1 MRYLTQRLYD
11 RSAERNVG
19 HEVSIHHIHVNAAGS
34 GLLCLSDLFAQP
46 SEVGSEDRWSQL
58 NSVFYHF
65 RVFPFHIHEWRLD
78 DVVKPRKR
86 SRIGVDN
93 ISSVQRQRQ
102 LPSTLPGRF
111 MRASA
116 PKLSRS
122 CNGAIA
128 SAALEDHA
136 KWISSQA
143 TSSLLPPGRLR

>member
-11 RSAERNVG
+11 RNAEGDVG
-19 HEVSIHHIHVNAAGS
+19 NEMSIHDIHVNAASS
-34 GLLCLSDLFAQP
+34 GLLCLNNLFTQP

-58 NSVFYHF
+58 NPVFCHF
-65 RVFPFHIHEWRLD
+65 RVFPYFHEWRFD

-86 SRIGVDN
+86 SKTGVDN
-93 ISSVQRQRQ
+93 ISSVQRQHQ
-102 LPSTLPGRF
+102 LHSTLPGTF

-116 PKLSRS
+116 PRLSRS

-143 TSSLLPPGRLR
+143 TSSVLPAGHFR

>member
-1 MRYLTQRLYD
+1 MRYPTQRLYD

-19 HEVSIHHIHVNAAGS
+19 HEVPVHHIHVNAAGS
-34 GLLCLSDLFAQP
+34 GLLCLSDLFTQP
-46 SEVGSEDRWSQL
+46 SEVGSEYRRSQL
-58 NSVFYHF
+58 NPVFYHF
-65 RVFPFHIHEWRLD
+65 RVFPFYFHECRFD

-86 SRIGVDN
+86 SQTGVDN

-111 MRASA
+111 IRASA

-122 CNGAIA
+122 CKGAIA

-136 KWISSQA
+136 KRISSQA
-143 TSSLLPPGRLR
+143 TSSLLPAGRFR